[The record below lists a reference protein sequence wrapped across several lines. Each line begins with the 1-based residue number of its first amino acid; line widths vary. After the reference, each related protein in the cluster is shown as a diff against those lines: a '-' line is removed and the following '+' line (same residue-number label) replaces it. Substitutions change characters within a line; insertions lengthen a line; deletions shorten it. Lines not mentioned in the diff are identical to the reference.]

1 MAMAKQED
9 ENYWTSS
16 ITKGF
21 DFDSE
26 ENQVAILDRNFTR
39 NRAVLN

>member
-1 MAMAKQED
+1 MAMSKQED

-16 ITKGF
+16 VKKGF

-26 ENQVAILDRNFTR
+26 EKQVAKR
-39 NRAVLN
+39 